1 MSPEQAIGDE
11 EADRRSDVYSL
22 GVILFEM
29 LSGSLPYTAP
39 TPMKIMYKHLNEPV
53 PKLDTARLGLPV
65 VTNLVL
71 SRAMAKKLDDRYPAA
86 GALATAVS
94 ALQTGTPGSAPAP
107 AAAIGLSPQAAAT
120 LRPFELPSAMPK
132 PTAPSAAAR
141 PGDGAPGATRPQ
153 KAASSRSWLVG
164 GGIVGAIVILALF
177 GTLAAWGAGFFDTT
191 TPTPTATH
199 TATITASATATA
211 TLLPTDTPSPT
222 FTPTDTE
229 TPTPIP
235 ADTPV
240 PPTQTPVIIIIQQT
254 NPPVFVPQ
262 RTPTSPPTAVL
273 ADTPTPPPTNNP
285 PPPPPPPPDNTATPA
300 APEG

>member
-1 MSPEQAIGDE
+1 
-11 EADRRSDVYSL
+11 
-22 GVILFEM
+22 M

-107 AAAIGLSPQAAAT
+107 AGAIGLSPQAAAT

-141 PGDGAPGATRPQ
+141 PGNGMPAGTRPMQ
-153 KAASSRSWLVG
+153 AASSRPWLVG
-164 GGIVGAIVILALF
+164 GGIVGAIVVLALL
-177 GTLAAWGAGFFDTT
+177 GTLAAWGAGFFANPTA
-191 TPTPTATH
+191 TPTVTVTH
-199 TATITASATATA
+199 TATVAPSATAT
-211 TLLPTDTPSPT
+211 PTDTPVPPT
-222 FTPTDTE
+222 LTPTDTE
-229 TPTPIP
+229 TPTETPTDTP
-235 ADTPV
+235 EPPTDTPV
-240 PPTQTPVIIIIQQT
+240 VVTVVVEPT
-254 NPPVFVPQ
+254 NPPVFVPT
-262 RTPTSPPTAVL
+262 RTPIPQPTTA
-273 ADTPTPPPTNNP
+273 APTQPLPPTNTQQPQPPSATNTPDFVP
-285 PPPPPPPPDNTATPA
+285 PPLEP
-300 APEG
+300 